1 MKISRS
7 LSFHDQ
13 IRYLR
18 ILFFILLG
26 GQVLFFIVAFLI
38 RGSFSIE
45 ERVVNIFDYLI
56 PVILFTAIF
65 FSRFIYRTLINKTR
79 RLSFSKKTDTYRS
92 AVVSSLAVLEG
103 ANLTAI
109 TAFMLTNE
117 YLYAAASIILFLL
130 FMLSMP
136 SEDKFR
142 TDLELTPDELTYT
155 E

>member
-26 GQVLFFIVAFLI
+26 GQVIFLI
-38 RGSFSIE
+38 AAFILKGLFPAD
-45 ERVVNIFDYLI
+45 ERLIRVFDYLI
-56 PVILFTAIF
+56 PLLLFTAIF
-65 FSRFIYRTLINKTR
+65 FSRFLYRNIINKSR

-92 AVVSSLAVLEG
+92 AVITSLAVLEA
-103 ANLTAI
+103 ANLTSILAFLI
-109 TAFMLTNE
+109 TGE
-117 YLYAAASIILFLL
+117 YLYAAASVILLLL
-130 FMLSMP
+130 FILNAP

-142 TDLELTPDELTYT
+142 TDLELTSEELTYT